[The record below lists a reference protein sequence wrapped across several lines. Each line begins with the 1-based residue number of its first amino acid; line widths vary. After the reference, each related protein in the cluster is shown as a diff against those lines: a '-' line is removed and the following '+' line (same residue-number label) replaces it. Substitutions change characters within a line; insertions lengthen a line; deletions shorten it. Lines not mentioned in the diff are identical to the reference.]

1 MAVIFAT
8 KRHTFL
14 TCKRRNFDLWALHAF
29 LLNVTLNIMSDKQKG
44 RLSSLR
50 AFVS

>member
-29 LLNVTLNIMSDKQKG
+29 VLVNVTLNIMSDKQKG
-44 RLSSLR
+44 RLSSL
-50 AFVS
+50 